1 MKRLF
6 EKTAKME
13 NMECLDEDAIRMV
26 ERVVIVRLS
35 TKHINIWIRQLEMK
49 RGEILELAGLMGL
62 EGVKAEVEKENSLEV
77 WSKRC
82 PNFFIKKVKRMLSE
96 EIDNTVWSG
105 SEEEIVSWCEMNN
118 VYDEITDE
126 EIEEIWKR

>member
-1 MKRLF
+1 
-6 EKTAKME
+6 
-13 NMECLDEDAIRMV
+13 MV